1 MDFDGEHT
9 RLPIDPDLAPDD
21 PAEPSRTHTVTPKAA
36 RHGRARPDVVLA
48 IALGGSLGTLAR
60 YGVAQVIHVA
70 KGSFPW
76 ATFWTNVSGSFVLG
90 FILMLIVERFPPS
103 RYLRPFAATGFLG
116 AYTTYSTY
124 AVETVLLG
132 RAGHWGAAAA
142 YALGS
147 LVAGAVA
154 AWSGILLARIFPIRD
169 RFRKG
174 ARA

>member
-36 RHGRARPDVVLA
+36 RHGRARPDVLLA

-76 ATFWTNVSGSFVLG
+76 ATFWENVSGSLVLG
-90 FILMLIVERFPPS
+90 VALVLIVERFPPS
-103 RYLRPFAATGFLG
+103 RYARPFAAVGFLG
-116 AYTTYSTY
+116 AYTTFSTY
-124 AVETVLLG
+124 ATAMPAWPSLTSRTVSTENVENVV
-132 RAGHWGAAAA
+132 
-142 YALGS
+142 YAPRNPT
-147 LVAGAVA
+147 ATN
-154 AWSGILLARIFPIRD
+154 ART
-169 RFRKG
+169 
-174 ARA
+174 

>member
-36 RHGRARPDVVLA
+36 RHGRARPDVLLA

-90 FILMLIVERFPPS
+90 FALILVIERFPPT
-103 RYLRPFAATGFLG
+103 RYVRAFVAVGFLG
-116 AYTTYSTY
+116 AYTTFSTFS
-124 AVETVLLG
+124 VETVLLVKDG
-132 RAGHWGAAAA
+132 HAGIAVA
-142 YALGS
+142 YVLGS
-147 LVAGAVA
+147 VATG
-154 AWSGILLARIFPIRD
+154 LLAVWVGIVLGRSVPT
-169 RFRKG
+169 G
-174 ARA
+174 VRAPR